1 MTLVWAWYRLKYMYI
16 VSPGVFVVIPARA
29 ILIIRASECSYRR
42 LKNIVILLFYQ
53 NSYYDQFVKCIWN
66 KENLTEYFVSNRSQ
80 KTYFDSPKLLVN
92 TYR

>member
-1 MTLVWAWYRLKYMYI
+1 MTYVWAWYRLKYMDI

-29 ILIIRASECSYRR
+29 ILIIRASDCIYRR

-53 NSYYDQFVKCIWN
+53 NSYYDQLVKCKWN

-80 KTYFDSPKLLVN
+80 KTIF
-92 TYR
+92 